1 MVNREGCVVRAAEFC
16 HFYSW
21 DFPSKTAAF
30 CLFLPAVAAATRWMY
45 LYIPDFLFYFF
56 EKLLD
61 DWGLGRSARLIISH
75 MAKPKKNETLAHR
88 GVHRLEGFSRYHQQ
102 TTTNLHCECVRAKMN
117 KFDIDDFLFYS
128 LFFKKL
134 FTYSRQRNCKF

>member
-56 EKLLD
+56 RKTT
-61 DWGLGRSARLIISH
+61 GRLGPRSFRSANH
-75 MAKPKKNETLAHR
+75 FTHGETKK
-88 GVHRLEGFSRYHQQ
+88 
-102 TTTNLHCECVRAKMN
+102 K
-117 KFDIDDFLFYS
+117 
-128 LFFKKL
+128 
-134 FTYSRQRNCKF
+134 

>member
-45 LYIPDFLFYFF
+45 LYIPDF
-56 EKLLD
+56 
-61 DWGLGRSARLIISH
+61 I
-75 MAKPKKNETLAHR
+75 
-88 GVHRLEGFSRYHQQ
+88 
-102 TTTNLHCECVRAKMN
+102 
-117 KFDIDDFLFYS
+117 
-128 LFFKKL
+128 LFF
-134 FTYSRQRNCKF
+134 